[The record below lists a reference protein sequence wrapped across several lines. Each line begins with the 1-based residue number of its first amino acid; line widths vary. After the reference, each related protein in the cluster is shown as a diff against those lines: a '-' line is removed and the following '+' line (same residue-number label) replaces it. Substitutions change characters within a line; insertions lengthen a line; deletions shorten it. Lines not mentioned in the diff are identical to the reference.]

1 MKPVLSLSKGA
12 NATFCEPA
20 TMIGTIFDILIAG
33 LLMGGIYALIAVGL
47 SLQYGV
53 ARVLN
58 IAHGEFIMIG
68 AFITWTLYRFLKVS
82 PLISVAI
89 SGPVVFIIGFILYRT
104 VFTRLRT
111 ASPSPAVFEGK
122 SMLACFGLLFIIQ
135 NVAIL
140 IWGAGIKGYSYLAFP
155 VDFWG
160 AKFAANRLITLGFAV
175 AFGSVFYLFLA
186 RTRMGKAIRAAAQDP
201 AAAAL
206 MGVNISRVLALCFG
220 LGALMAGLGGTLI
233 SMSYQIQPTMGLE
246 YTMIALIVIVV
257 GGLGSIPGSFM
268 GGFLLGLV
276 GSIVTF
282 VQPGLSLVAYYV
294 IFMLLLVV
302 KPTGILGR

>member
-1 MKPVLSLSKGA
+1 VIVTLL
-12 NATFCEPA
+12 
-20 TMIGTIFDILIAG
+20 DIVIAG

-58 IAHGEFIMIG
+58 IAHGEFIMLG
-68 AFITWTLYRFLKVS
+68 AFITWSLYTIFGIIPLVS
-82 PLISVAI
+82 LAI
-89 SGPVVFIIGFILYRT
+89 SSPVVFTIGFILYRT
-104 VFTRLRT
+104 LFTRLRT
-111 ASPSPAVFEGK
+111 SSPSPAVFEGK

-140 IWGAGIKGYSYLAFP
+140 LWGAEIKSYSYLAFP

-160 AKFAANRLITLGFAV
+160 AKFAANRLITLGFAIV
-175 AFGSVFYLFLA
+175 FGSVFYLFLA

-201 AAAAL
+201 VAAGL
-206 MGVNISRVLALCFG
+206 MGVNISWVLAVCFG

-246 YTMIALIVIVV
+246 YTMIALIVLVL
-257 GGLGSIPGSFM
+257 GGLGSIPGSFI

-276 GSIVTF
+276 GSIVTYL
-282 VQPGLSLVAYYV
+282 QPGLSLVAYYV
-294 IFMLLLVV
+294 LFMLLLLA